1 MSYQTDVV
9 IIGSGPVGLFTI
21 FQCGMVGLK
30 VHVFDGLPHVGGQC
44 SALYPDKPIYDIPAH
59 PHILGQDLISKLF
72 EQANVFNPVFHLQH
86 KIIKI
91 ESIHKDDYL
100 WRVESSQGIV
110 VETKAIIIAAGVGA
124 FGPNKPPLDHIDAFE
139 KESIRYFI
147 PNKEEFKNKN
157 VVIAGGGDS
166 AVDWAIALQLIA
178 KKVTIV
184 HRRNRFRATPS
195 SEEKLNQLFIEGKID
210 LVTPYQ
216 LYKLN
221 GDDNKLHSVS
231 VQNFEDQSIKE
242 IEADYLLP
250 FFGLSTN
257 LGPIAEWGLGL
268 TKKSIEID
276 PLTGQTNK
284 DGIYAV
290 GDIASYPHKLKL
302 ILTGFSESAQAAHA
316 IYRQINKDQPL
327 HFEHSSTKDVFQK

>member
-9 IIGSGPVGLFTI
+9 IIGAGPVGLFTI

-59 PHILGQDLISKLF
+59 PHILGQDLISSLAA
-72 EQANVFNPVFHLQH
+72 QADVFNPVFHLQH
-86 KIIKI
+86 KIVKV
-91 ESIHKDDYL
+91 ESTHKDDFL
-100 WRVESSQGIV
+100 WRVESSGGV
-110 VETKAIIIAAGVGA
+110 VIETKAIIIAAGVGA
-124 FGPNKPPLDHIDAFE
+124 FGPNKPPLEHIETFE
-139 KESIRYFI
+139 KKSIRYFI
-147 PNKEEFKNKN
+147 PDKEEFRDKKI
-157 VVIAGGGDS
+157 VIAGGGDS
-166 AVDWAIALQLIA
+166 AVDWAIALQSIA

-195 SEEKLNQLFIEGKID
+195 SEEKLNQLFAEHKID
-210 LVTPYQ
+210 LATPYQ

-221 GDDNKLHSVS
+221 GFEDKLHSVQI
-231 VQNFEDQSIKE
+231 QNFDDQSVKD

-257 LGPIAEWGLGL
+257 LGPIADWGLGL
-268 TKKSIEID
+268 TKKSIDID
-276 PLTGQTNK
+276 PLTGATNK
-284 DGIYAV
+284 KGIYAV

-316 IYRQINKDQPL
+316 IYRQTHENQPL
-327 HFEHSSTKDVFQK
+327 HFEHSSTKEIFQK